1 MLDFGRDAIQAM
13 VIKYISEHLR
23 EQRKL
28 GHGSIKLHVAGLY
41 YFLDGEDIILNR
53 QKIRRHYPRDD
64 FIHDDRCYT
73 REEIQSILSKCDER
87 TRAMVLLMVSS
98 GMRIGA
104 LRELQIGDLTKAL
117 VPNLNLSLFKIWVY
131 ARSRDRYYTFCTPE
145 CRAAVLDYLATRE
158 RFGEDITKKTSP
170 LFREQYNLADH
181 LRIQSPRFQS
191 RRTIIYLVNEALK
204 RSGIKTSEVM
214 PSHGMR
220 KFTVSMM
227 IKAKLDYDAREYLV
241 GHKAS
246 RGLGQNYDR
255 TTEDDRLTEFLRAV
269 DLLTISNEYR
279 LKKQLETVELRHSAE
294 WEALKAQMNELR
306 NLLNQKV

>member
-1 MLDFGRDAIQAM
+1 MQDILSLNNTLSINLRLFLKGKELQDPQQQRQRQESEHLQHNQHQRRRQETAGDNRPPKLYHITSGNLAPLTIEQYERDVNQFLHYFKIKDIQVLLDFGRDAIQAM

-104 LRELQIGDLTKAL
+104 LRELQIGDLPKAL

-181 LRIQSPRFQS
+181 LRIQSPAYGS
-191 RRTIIYLVNEALK
+191 RRQA
-204 RSGIKTSEVM
+204 
-214 PSHGMR
+214 
-220 KFTVSMM
+220 
-227 IKAKLDYDAREYLV
+227 
-241 GHKAS
+241 
-246 RGLGQNYDR
+246 
-255 TTEDDRLTEFLRAV
+255 
-269 DLLTISNEYR
+269 
-279 LKKQLETVELRHSAE
+279 
-294 WEALKAQMNELR
+294 
-306 NLLNQKV
+306 